1 MVPKG
6 SSPAAKKRTRGWEAQ
21 WGGGMWRGIWLVRV
35 GNWRISD
42 LAAMMPPE

>member
-6 SSPAAKKRTRGWEAQ
+6 SSPAAKKSTSGWLAQ

-35 GNWRISD
+35 GYCRISA
-42 LAAMMPPE
+42 LAAMMPPL